1 MLLRHSRQSHPDN
14 ESQGDETNTQ
24 DLSSSASRDETPFQ
38 NAFVFSAD
46 QTVHQGVGAES
57 LTIDDSVM
65 APLESPIGT
74 EKRDDVVA
82 GPSDLSSQLNLLP
95 GDHYF
100 SWWDSHDILDTFLPT
115 ELFNTDYSLA
125 NFNGQGLYQ
134 TETADFETVGEAVV
148 GNGNLANHS
157 HHLRIG
163 EAVFQPEKDLEN
175 ARNTTEPSCA
185 SSSIG
190 QELNDSIDANMI
202 LPWRISQA
210 CYERIRS
217 KMASVSEVLPKGF
230 SLPSRHPLSR
240 YIEGYFRGFDGHLP
254 CIHIP
259 TLSLQ
264 SLKPELLLALAAAGA
279 LYKFEHDKGYELF
292 QASRAIINRS
302 LHERARNGGTGH
314 VNPNPI
320 ASNNAFAGGT
330 IHTAQ
335 ALNVLLAMAS
345 WGDDHLLP
353 EAFEMAGQ
361 LATLVR
367 QNGISE
373 SDSIP
378 AEANWTEWAFR
389 EEKRRT
395 LLVSYILFS
404 LQSIAFNVPP
414 MILNHEV
421 ALFLPNRMELWQAC
435 TASQWKQAHNAADD
449 HEASFQGLLGDL
461 LNGND
466 IHHLYPTSA
475 FSNYLL
481 IHGLIQQIFFERQA
495 SSSLISSGPALR
507 GETLKT
513 IEVSLR
519 AWQRAWESTTESTLD
534 PLSPKGP
541 LAFNSTALLR
551 IAYIRLNANL
561 GPHRSLQS
569 RDAGN
574 LARSVTGDCTKI
586 IERSIH
592 VDRAVLQCIH
602 ALGILVRAGVSF
614 VARTHTQNWGIVH
627 SLCNIECACLL
638 NCWLRSIANCVQ
650 SDGIAALRDDER
662 GLLGMISSIVAETDL
677 GQDVHLIECEHE
689 RIKQL
694 AARTVRLWAEAFSG
708 VHVFQMVQVVAQG
721 LSIAA
726 DILDKCV

>member
-1 MLLRHSRQSHPDN
+1 MLLRHSRQAHPEN
-14 ESQGDETNTQ
+14 ESQCHDTNTQ
-24 DLSSSASRDETPFQ
+24 ELEAASRDESLLPS
-38 NAFVFSAD
+38 AFVFSPE
-46 QTVHQGVGAES
+46 QTQHQGVGR
-57 LTIDDSVM
+57 IDLAIDAGVTNS
-65 APLESPIGT
+65 LESTFG
-74 EKRDDVVA
+74 RDDVVA
-82 GPSDLSSQLNLLP
+82 GPSDLSSQLTLLP
-95 GDHYF
+95 DDRKF
-100 SWWDSHDILDTFLPT
+100 SWWDSHDILNTFLPT

-125 NFNGQGLYQ
+125 NFDEQGVYQ
-134 TETADFETVGEAVV
+134 AENANFEDVGGAVV
-148 GNGNLANHS
+148 GNVDLANQS
-157 HHLRIG
+157 EQLPIG
-163 EAVFQPEKDLEN
+163 ETVFQPEKDFNN
-175 ARNTTEPSCA
+175 ARDATDNSRA
-185 SSSIG
+185 SASIG
-190 QELNDSIDANMI
+190 QELNENIDANMI
-202 LPWRISQA
+202 LPWRISPA
-210 CYERIRS
+210 CYEEIRS
-217 KMASVSEVLPKGF
+217 KMASVSEALPQGF

-254 CIHIP
+254 CIHIH

-292 QASRAIINRS
+292 RASRAIINKS
-302 LHERARNGGTGH
+302 LHQRAKNGRNGH
-314 VNPNPI
+314 VSPSPN
-320 ASNNAFAGGT
+320 ASNNTFAGGT
-330 IHTAQ
+330 IHTMQ
-335 ALNVLLAMAS
+335 ALNILLAMAS
-345 WGDDHLLP
+345 WGDDQLLP

-421 ALFLPNRMELWQAC
+421 ALFLPNRMQLWQAG
-435 TASQWKQAHNAADD
+435 TASQWKQSRNAADD
-449 HEASFQGLLGDL
+449 HEARFQGALGNL
-461 LNGND
+461 LNGKD
-466 IHHLYPTSA
+466 IHQSYPTSA

-495 SSSLISSGPALR
+495 SSCLTSSGPALR

-513 IEVSLR
+513 IEVPLR

-569 RDAGN
+569 RDAGI
-574 LARSVTGDCTKI
+574 LARSVTGDCAKI

-614 VARTHTQNWGIVH
+614 VARTHTQNWSIVH

-638 NCWLRSIANCVQ
+638 NWWLRSIANCVQ

-662 GLLGMISSIVAETDL
+662 GLLGMVSSIVAETDL
-677 GQDVHLIECEHE
+677 GQDIHLIECEHE

-726 DILDKCV
+726 GILDECV

>member
-1 MLLRHSRQSHPDN
+1 M
-14 ESQGDETNTQ
+14 
-24 DLSSSASRDETPFQ
+24 
-38 NAFVFSAD
+38 FSAD
-46 QTVHQGVGAES
+46 QTLHQGVGAES
-57 LTIDDSVM
+57 LTIDDSVV
-65 APLESPIGT
+65 ASLESPFGT
-74 EKRDDVVA
+74 EKRDDVVS
-82 GPSDLSSQLNLLP
+82 GPSDLNSQLNLLP

-125 NFNGQGLYQ
+125 NFNGQRLYQ

-163 EAVFQPEKDLEN
+163 EAVFQPEKDLQN
-175 ARNTTEPSCA
+175 ARNATEPSR
-185 SSSIG
+185 SYSPIG
-190 QELNDSIDANMI
+190 QELNDNIDANMT
-202 LPWRISQA
+202 LPWRISQP
-210 CYERIRS
+210 CYEKVCSNI
-217 KMASVSEVLPKGF
+217 AAVSEVLPQGF

-254 CIHIP
+254 CIHRH
-259 TLSLQ
+259 TLSLRT
-264 SLKPELLLALAAAGA
+264 LKPELLLALAAAGA

-292 QASRAIINRS
+292 QASRAIINKCLHRS
-302 LHERARNGGTGH
+302 ARNDSSRH
-314 VNPNPI
+314 VGETPTT
-320 ASNNAFAGGT
+320 SWNAFASGT
-330 IHTAQ
+330 IQTTQ
-335 ALNVLLAMAS
+335 ALNILLAMAS

-367 QNGISE
+367 KNGISE

-378 AEANWTEWAFR
+378 TEASWTEWAFR

-421 ALFLPNRMELWQAC
+421 SLFLPNRMDLWQAC
-435 TASQWKQAHNAADD
+435 TISQWKQARNAADD
-449 HEASFQGLLGDL
+449 DEASFQGILGNL
-461 LNGND
+461 LNGKD
-466 IHHLYPTSA
+466 IHQSYPTSA

-569 RDAGN
+569 RDAST
-574 LARSVTGDCTKI
+574 LAQSVTGDFSKV
-586 IERSIH
+586 IERSVH

-638 NCWLRSIANCVQ
+638 NCWLRSIANYVQ

-662 GLLGMISSIVAETDL
+662 GLLGMVSSIVAETDL
-677 GQDVHLIECEHE
+677 GHDVHLIECDHE

-694 AARTVRLWAEAFSG
+694 AACTVRLWAEAFIG

>member
-1 MLLRHSRQSHPDN
+1 MLLRHSRQTHAEN
-14 ESQGDETNTQ
+14 GSQRHDTNTQ
-24 DLSSSASRDETPFQ
+24 ELEPSCRDEGLSP

-46 QTVHQGVGAES
+46 QTQHQGFGES
-57 LTIDDSVM
+57 DLTINASITSSV
-65 APLESPIGT
+65 ESPSG
-74 EKRDDVVA
+74 RDDVVI
-82 GPSDLSSQLNLLP
+82 GPSDLSSQLTLLP
-95 GDHYF
+95 DDRKF
-100 SWWDSHDILDTFLPT
+100 SWWDSHDILNTFLPT
-115 ELFNTDYSLA
+115 DLFNTDYSLA
-125 NFNGQGLYQ
+125 NFDEQGIYQ
-134 TETADFETVGEAVV
+134 AENADFEDVGGAVV
-148 GNGNLANHS
+148 GNIDLANPS
-157 HHLRIG
+157 QQLPMG
-163 EAVFQPEKDLEN
+163 ETVFQPEKDLN
-175 ARNTTEPSCA
+175 DARDATETSRA
-185 SSSIG
+185 SSAIG
-190 QELNDSIDANMI
+190 KELNENIDANMI
-202 LPWRISQA
+202 LPWRISPA
-210 CYERIRS
+210 CYEKIRS
-217 KMASVSEVLPKGF
+217 NMASVSEALPQGF
-230 SLPSRHPLSR
+230 SLPPRHPLSR

-254 CIHIP
+254 CIHIH

-302 LHERARNGGTGH
+302 LHQRTRNCSSGH
-314 VNPNPI
+314 VGSSLTT
-320 ASNNAFAGGT
+320 SNNAFAGST
-330 IHTAQ
+330 IQTTQ
-335 ALNVLLAMAS
+335 ALNILLAMAS

-361 LATLVR
+361 LATLIR

-435 TASQWKQAHNAADD
+435 TASQWKQARNAADD
-449 HEASFQGLLGDL
+449 HETSFQELLGNL
-461 LNGND
+461 LNGKD
-466 IHHLYPTSA
+466 IHHSYPTSA

-495 SSSLISSGPALR
+495 SSCLINSGPALR

-569 RDAGN
+569 RDADT
-574 LARSVTGDCTKI
+574 LARSVTGDFTKI
-586 IERSIH
+586 VARSVH

-602 ALGILVRAGVSF
+602 ALSILVRAGVSF

-638 NCWLRSIANCVQ
+638 NCWLRSVANCVQ
-650 SDGIAALRDDER
+650 SDGVAALRDDER
-662 GLLGMISSIVAETDL
+662 GLLGMVGSIVAETDL
-677 GQDVHLIECEHE
+677 GHDVHLIECDYE

-694 AARTVRLWAEAFSG
+694 AACTVRLWAEAFSG
-708 VHVFQMVQVVAQG
+708 FHVFQMVQVVAQG

-726 DILDKCV
+726 DILDECV

>member
-1 MLLRHSRQSHPDN
+1 M
-14 ESQGDETNTQ
+14 NTL
-24 DLSSSASRDETPFQ
+24 DIDSDSRDKRLLQDPF
-38 NAFVFSAD
+38 AFSVD
-46 QTVHQGVGAES
+46 QTERQGIEADD
-57 LTIDDSVM
+57 LTIAASVNGS
-65 APLESPIGT
+65 LESSFGT
-74 EKRDDVVA
+74 GKGREGNF
-82 GPSDLSSQLNLLP
+82 GPSGLSSQLNLLP
-95 GDHYF
+95 DTHNF
-100 SWWDSHDILDTFLPT
+100 SWWDSHDILNTFLPT

-125 NFNGQGLYQ
+125 TFDEQGVHQ
-134 TETADFETVGEAVV
+134 HETADFEDSGGAASGDWDHASKSQPLPICE
-148 GNGNLANHS
+148 
-157 HHLRIG
+157 R
-163 EAVFQPEKDLEN
+163 VFHPERDLSN
-175 ARNTTEPSCA
+175 ARNATETSPAYPSL
-185 SSSIG
+185 G
-190 QELNDSIDANMI
+190 RELNDTVDASTT
-202 LPWRISQA
+202 LPWRISQT
-210 CYERIRS
+210 CYETICS
-217 KMASVSEVLPKGF
+217 NVVSVGDALPQGF

-264 SLKPELLLALAAAGA
+264 SLMPELLLAIAAAGA

-292 QASRAIINRS
+292 HVSRAIINKS
-302 LHERARNGGTGH
+302 VHQRARDGSRGGTL
-314 VNPNPI
+314 
-320 ASNNAFAGGT
+320 
-330 IHTAQ
+330 HTMQ
-335 ALNVLLAMAS
+335 ALNILLAMAS

-378 AEANWTEWAFR
+378 AEASWTEWVYR
-389 EEKRRT
+389 EERRRT

-404 LQSIAFNVPP
+404 LQSIAFDVPP

-421 ALFLPNRMELWQAC
+421 ALLLPNRMELWRAC
-435 TASQWKQAHNAADD
+435 TASQWKQAWNAADD
-449 HEASFQGLLGDL
+449 HEVNFQGALGELLSGK
-461 LNGND
+461 D
-466 IHHLYPTSA
+466 IYHPYPTSA

-481 IHGLIQQIFFERQA
+481 IHGLMQQIFFERQA

-507 GETLKT
+507 GETLKAT
-513 IEVSLR
+513 EVSLR

-569 RDAGN
+569 RVAGT
-574 LARSVTGDCTKI
+574 LARSVTGDFTKI
-586 IERSIH
+586 IERSVH

-638 NCWLRSIANCVQ
+638 NCWLRSIANSVQ
-650 SDGIAALRDDER
+650 SEGIATLRDDER
-662 GLLGMISSIVAETDL
+662 GLLGMVSSIVAETGV
-677 GQDVHLIECEHE
+677 GQDIHLIDCEHE

-694 AARTVRLWAEAFSG
+694 AACTVRLWAEAFSG

-726 DILDKCV
+726 DILDECV